1 MRSIASLIGT
11 QRARLSRGRMRTS
24 EAVYANLREFVEFL
38 RKSGELVEIS
48 APVDPN
54 LEIAEIA
61 DRCVKSATGGP
72 ALLFANVRGSEMP
85 VLINAL
91 ATRTRMEAALGV
103 STLDQLGD
111 KIQHLLELVRP
122 GGGGSKLGL
131 LFELK
136 DLAGIFPKSVR
147 NAPCQEI
154 VTEGDAVDLR
164 GLPVITCW
172 PRDGGPFIT
181 FPLVFTKN
189 PTSGT
194 QNVGMY
200 RMQIYDRKTT
210 GMHWQRHKH
219 GREHQDASARDARM
233 PVAVAIGTDPA
244 VTYAASAPLP
254 PNIDEMLL
262 AGFLRGKAVPMV
274 DCKTVD
280 IQVPAES
287 EIVLEGYVD
296 NAELRVEG
304 PFGDHTGV
312 YTPPEPFP
320 VFHVTCMTRRRAPIY
335 WTTIVGKPPMEDAWL
350 GKATERLFLPLLKQM
365 LPEIVDYNLPVEGGF
380 HNLVI
385 VSVKKRYPGQA
396 KKVMYALWGLGHMMM
411 LTRNVIV
418 VDADVDV
425 QNVRDVAWVTLN
437 NVDAG
442 RDLVFAPGPVDHLD
456 HAGPLPLLG
465 TRLGIDATRKDK
477 EEGYTREWPETIVMS
492 DEVKASVAKR
502 WRELGLADAVPI

>member
-1 MRSIASLIGT
+1 
-11 QRARLSRGRMRTS
+11 MRTS
-24 EAVYANLREFVEFL
+24 EAVYANLREFVESL
-38 RKSGELVEIS
+38 RNRGELVEVATS
-48 APVDPN
+48 VDPK

-61 DRCVKSATGGP
+61 DRCVKSASGGP
-72 ALLFANVRGSEMP
+72 ALLFTNVVGSKMP

-91 ATRTRMEAALGV
+91 ATRARMESALGV
-103 STLDQLGD
+103 ASLDELGD
-111 KIQHLLELVRP
+111 KIRDLLKMLQP
-122 GGGGSKLGL
+122 GGSKLGM

-136 DLAGIFPKSVR
+136 DLAGIFPKPVR
-147 NAPCQEI
+147 NGPCQEE
-154 VTEGDAVDLR
+154 VFEGDAVDLTT
-164 GLPVITCW
+164 LPILTCW
-172 PRDGGPFIT
+172 PNDGGPFIT
-181 FPLVFTKN
+181 LPLVFTKH
-189 PTSGT
+189 PKTGA

-200 RMQIYDRKTT
+200 RMQVYDRNTT

-219 GREHQDASARDARM
+219 GREHQDSSGREARM

-244 VTYAASAPLP
+244 VTYAATAPLP
-254 PNIDEMLL
+254 PNVDEMLM
-262 AGFLRGKAVPMV
+262 AGLIRGKAVPMV

-280 IQVPAES
+280 VKVPAEA

-296 NAELRVEG
+296 NSELRVEG

-312 YTPPEPFP
+312 YTPREPFP
-320 VFHVTCMTRRRAPIY
+320 VFHVTCMTRRRSPIY

-350 GKATERLFLPLLKQM
+350 GKATERLFLPLLQQM
-365 LPEIVDYNLPVEGGF
+365 LPEVVDYNLPIEGGF

-411 LTRNVIV
+411 LTRNIIV
-418 VDADVDV
+418 VDAGVDV
-425 QNVRDVAWVTLN
+425 QDVREVAWRTLN

-465 TRLGIDATRKDK
+465 TRLGIDATRKGP
-477 EEGYTREWPETIVMS
+477 EEGYTREWPEEMVMS
-492 DEVKASVAKR
+492 EEVKANVAHR
-502 WRELGLADAVPI
+502 WREYGLAGLVDIG

>member
-1 MRSIASLIGT
+1 
-11 QRARLSRGRMRTS
+11 MRTS

-38 RKSGELVEIS
+38 RKRGELVEIATS
-48 APVDPN
+48 VDPK

-72 ALLFANVRGSEMP
+72 ALLFTNVLGSKMP
-85 VLINAL
+85 VLINAI
-91 ATRTRMEAALGV
+91 ATRARMEAALGV
-103 STLDQLGD
+103 ASLDELGD
-111 KIQHLLELVRP
+111 KIRDLLKMLAP
-122 GGGGSKLGL
+122 GGSKLGM

-147 NAPCQEI
+147 SAPCQEEI
-154 VTEGDAVDLR
+154 FEGDAVDLAT
-164 GLPVITCW
+164 LPVLTCW
-172 PRDGGPFIT
+172 PNDGGPFIT
-181 FPLVFTKN
+181 LPLVFTN
-189 PTSGT
+189 
-194 QNVGMY
+194 
-200 RMQIYDRKTT
+200 TT

-219 GREHQDASARDARM
+219 GREHQDASARGARM

-244 VTYAASAPLP
+244 VTYAATAPLP
-254 PNIDEMLL
+254 PNIDEMLM

-280 IQVPAES
+280 VKVPAEA

-296 NAELRVEG
+296 NSELRVEG

-312 YTPPEPFP
+312 YTPREPFP
-320 VFHVTCMTRRRAPIY
+320 VFHVTCMTRRRSPIY

-350 GKATERLFLPLLKQM
+350 GKATERLFLPLLQQM
-365 LPEIVDYNLPVEGGF
+365 LPEVVDYNLPVEGGF
-380 HNLVI
+380 HNLAI

-411 LTRNVIV
+411 LTRNIIV
-418 VDADVDV
+418 VDGDVDV
-425 QNVRDVAWVTLN
+425 QDVREVAWTTLN

-465 TRLGIDATRKDK
+465 TRLGIDATRKGP
-477 EEGYTREWPETIVMS
+477 EEGYTREWPEEMVMS
-492 DEVKASVAKR
+492 EEVKATVARR
-502 WRELGLADAVPI
+502 WREYGLSAFVDIG